1 MKKEYKTVGSERL
14 MLLLRNAIESPEDRW
29 ADLHHILPWCL
40 LGTELVV
47 RGDRPANDLEDLGA
61 GVWKVFEGFYKR
73 RENPTVQ
80 LDKASPD
87 EVADRLERLIQ
98 FLRNMRPEKEVDL
111 DLDKTS
117 NRLDEIYTELKALRT
132 CEDDSPVVSGLQQ
145 QACLLSGLIKD
156 LHQEKQQ
163 REQWKSMVLS
173 ALVNLD
179 DYICIRK

>member
-1 MKKEYKTVGSERL
+1 MTEFKTVNTEHT
-14 MLLLRNAIESPEDRW
+14 MVLLKTALKSPEDRW

-40 LGTELVV
+40 GGTELVV
-47 RGDRPANDLEDLGA
+47 RGDRPANDLEDLSTGI
-61 GVWKVFEGFYKR
+61 WKLVEGFYTR

-80 LDKASPD
+80 LDKVSPE

-117 NRLDEIYTELKALRT
+117 KRMDEIYTELKALIT